1 VKVGGTSDLRVGRPG
16 TLRGEM
22 TEAPSGSLV
31 PSKSTWDRAYRSLAR
46 RDRVLAEVIAEYGRP
61 PPFQWHD
68 GGRTG
73 SSRFAAMLLHVVG
86 QQISAVAAFTIF
98 DRIATAARGGVP
110 TAAMP

>member
-46 RDRVLAEVIAEYGRP
+46 RDRVLAEVIAE
-61 PPFQWHD
+61 
-68 GGRTG
+68 
-73 SSRFAAMLLHVVG
+73 
-86 QQISAVAAFTIF
+86 
-98 DRIATAARGGVP
+98 
-110 TAAMP
+110 